1 MSDSS
6 DILEKIN
13 SLKKEF
19 YSENKKNILF
29 KNQQKFDCANT
40 IFQTMDLDV
49 LFNSIIEVKENTFFF
64 NYNIFKAIITPIVY
78 MKFIS
83 FIFEMNEK
91 TLKNYST
98 YDVIVDCKGLTMTGV
113 ERYKDFISL
122 LSFQGQQNEKN
133 FLQKLTRIMIIH
145 PPFMVSNIG
154 KILLPLMDKGVKD
167 KIVIG

>member
-13 SLKKEF
+13 SLKEEF

-40 IFQTMDLDV
+40 IVQTMDLDV
-49 LFNSIIEVKENTFFF
+49 LFNSIIQVKENAFFF
-64 NYNIFKAIITPIVY
+64 NYNIFKTIITPMVY

-83 FIFEMNEK
+83 FIFEMNAK
-91 TLKNYST
+91 ILKDYST
-98 YDVIVDCKGLTMTGV
+98 YEVIIDCKGLTMTGV

-122 LSFQGQQNEKN
+122 LSLQGQQNEKN
-133 FLQKLTRIMIIH
+133 FLQKLQSKMLVHFLWNLCRALRAHNQWMYC
-145 PPFMVSNIG
+145 
-154 KILLPLMDKGVKD
+154 LLKVT
-167 KIVIG
+167 